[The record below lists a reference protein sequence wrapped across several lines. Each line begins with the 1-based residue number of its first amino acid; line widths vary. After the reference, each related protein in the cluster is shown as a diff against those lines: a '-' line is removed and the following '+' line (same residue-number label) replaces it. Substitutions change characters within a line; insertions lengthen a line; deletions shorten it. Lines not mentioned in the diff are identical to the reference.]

1 MSSDTLSV
9 QGATL
14 VADDM
19 MARAA
24 RAAARASAAAA
35 LADADAPYETIR
47 RASDAAASGRASMA
61 DATAALALASV
72 EDQEPEEPVLPITRA
87 PELVTR
93 LGQGSFGT
101 VWSARDEHGRAV
113 AIKVVPLHVT
123 DGVHVQAELERE
135 ITLMR
140 QFRHRN
146 IVTFHTAF
154 RSAEMP
160 EVWVVMELCERG
172 SLQDIVRLYG
182 PLDATTA
189 AGVLH
194 EMLHG
199 LRYLHQARLTIHRDI
214 KGAPAQVSK
223 KGIAAAVWPLPVA
236 PAAPYGL
243 VSAASAAR
251 KLVAA
256 TWARVGVRGSAKA

>member
-101 VWSARDEHGRAV
+101 VWSARDEHRRYECSMEQSACYTEQARHTAIAERIVKSKRAV
-113 AIKVVPLHVT
+113 RV
-123 DGVHVQAELERE
+123 
-135 ITLMR
+135 
-140 QFRHRN
+140 
-146 IVTFHTAF
+146 
-154 RSAEMP
+154 
-160 EVWVVMELCERG
+160 
-172 SLQDIVRLYG
+172 
-182 PLDATTA
+182 
-189 AGVLH
+189 AGGWSQL
-194 EMLHG
+194 
-199 LRYLHQARLTIHRDI
+199 
-214 KGAPAQVSK
+214 
-223 KGIAAAVWPLPVA
+223 
-236 PAAPYGL
+236 
-243 VSAASAAR
+243 
-251 KLVAA
+251 
-256 TWARVGVRGSAKA
+256 